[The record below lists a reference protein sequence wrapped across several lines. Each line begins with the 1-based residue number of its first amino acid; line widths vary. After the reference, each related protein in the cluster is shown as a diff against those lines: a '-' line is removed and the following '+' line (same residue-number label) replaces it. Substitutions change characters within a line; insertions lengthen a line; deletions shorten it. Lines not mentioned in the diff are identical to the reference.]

1 MAILDNLTASS
12 LHRSN
17 MKVFTPPR
25 LPMHR
30 RTALAWGMSAAGALA
45 LAGCAEPVASLR
57 VGSIVFTGYELMFLA
72 RDLGLLVER
81 NVRLVELVSNTDALR
96 ALAAGQIDAAAL
108 TLDELMS
115 ARADGVDLKVVLV
128 LDVSA
133 GADVVLGKPGISLDK
148 LAGKRVGAE
157 DSAGGAIMLSAL
169 LRAAG
174 LHVGQIR
181 KVPTTLAASEAL
193 YRSGLV
199 DAVVTAEPW
208 AGRLEKLGARRLF
221 DSTAIPGRIV
231 DVLGVRA
238 EVIESH
244 SLALRQLVAGH
255 FSALKHMQG
264 NALDASRRM
273 APRLQT
279 PINEVMLG
287 FQGLQFPDATENLA
301 MMGAG
306 GSLEKTLADLQ
317 KVMVD
322 AALLDHAQ
330 RFDDLIDTRFLRT

>member
-1 MAILDNLTASS
+1 
-12 LHRSN
+12 
-17 MKVFTPPR
+17 MKVFSSPR

-30 RTALAWGMSAAGALA
+30 RTALAWGLSAVGTLA
-45 LAGCAEPVASLR
+45 LAGCGEPVSALR
-57 VGSIVFTGYELMFLA
+57 VGSIVFPGYELMFLA
-72 RDLGLLVER
+72 RDLGLLEER
-81 NVRLVELVSNTDALR
+81 SVRMVELISNTDALR

-115 ARADGVDLKVVLV
+115 ARADGVDLKVVLL

-148 LAGKRVGAE
+148 LAGKRIGAE
-157 DSAGGAIMLSAL
+157 DSAGGAIMLNAL

-174 LHVGQIR
+174 LHVNQIQ
-181 KVPTTLAASEAL
+181 KVPATLAASEEL
-193 YRSGLV
+193 YKSGQV

-238 EVIESH
+238 ELIDSH
-244 SLALRQLVAGH
+244 AVALRQLVEGH
-255 FSALKHMQG
+255 FLALQYMRG
-264 NALDASRRM
+264 NAGDASRRM
-273 APRLQT
+273 SPRLQT
-279 PINEVMLG
+279 PANEVMLG
-287 FQGLQFPDATENLA
+287 FQGLKFPDATENLA
-301 MMGAG
+301 MMGTG
-306 GSLEKTLADLQ
+306 GALEKTLADLQ
-317 KVMVD
+317 KVMVE
-322 AALLDHAQ
+322 AALLDRAQ